1 MDLRKVDAVPP
12 VSAVVVFVFQVAGA
26 FLQQYEVYYKRL
38 DPEGKGEIGAMQAA
52 AFLKKSG
59 LPDDILGK
67 VRKNFDDILLLERR
81 WRGV

>member
-1 MDLRKVDAVPP
+1 LDLRKVDAVPP